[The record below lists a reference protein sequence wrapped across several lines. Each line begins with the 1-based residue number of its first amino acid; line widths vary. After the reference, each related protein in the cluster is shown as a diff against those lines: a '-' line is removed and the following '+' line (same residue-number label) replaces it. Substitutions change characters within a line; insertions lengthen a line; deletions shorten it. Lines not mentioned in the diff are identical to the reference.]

1 LNIGHLYGNAIA
13 HQFVASGVGQGMIVP
28 KRKLLASIAVVVV
41 CLLGRVSAAQA
52 GAIQLNDFS
61 DMSAGE
67 TLAPFPPGFPP
78 NPLKVTAG
86 EIKLTYETGFFGFT
100 LDDGSLFA
108 FPSDMTPVLINNR
121 DNGSITIVFSTGV
134 QEFGFLAQNVAV
146 DFETF
151 TFDVFGPTSLL
162 NTFSVGPADNT
173 VPPAGVALF
182 LGARATDTDVI
193 TRLVVSSTSSVE
205 GSDNFFAVGPM
216 TFVEAPAADVPEPA
230 SLLLLGT
237 GLLGAGVR
245 LRRRHTRA

>member
-1 LNIGHLYGNAIA
+1 MT
-13 HQFVASGVGQGMIVP
+13 VT
-28 KRKLLASIAVVVV
+28 KRKLAASVVVAAV
-41 CLLGRVSAAQA
+41 YLFGRVPSACA

-61 DMSAGE
+61 DMSAGR
-67 TLAPFPPGFPP
+67 TLAPFPGGGAPT
-78 NPLKVTAG
+78 NPLTITAG
-86 EIKLTYETGFFGFT
+86 GIDLTFSTGFFGFT

-108 FPSDMTPVLINNR
+108 FPPVMTPILLNNLE
-121 DNGSITIVFSTGV
+121 NGPITIEFSTGI
-134 QEFGFLAQNVAV
+134 QEFGFLAQNVLP
-146 DFETF
+146 DMETF

-162 NTFSVGPADNT
+162 KTFSVGPADNT

-193 TRLVVSSTSSVE
+193 TRLVVSSASSVQ

-237 GLLGAGVR
+237 GLLGAGIR
-245 LRRRHTRA
+245 LRRRRTRA